1 VRPPIVRSPGMK
13 ARGRARM
20 FSRVDSLRAR
30 SCTLRSPFRLLSLSL
45 RFLIFLLTIVTV
57 TGSGAL
63 AWAHLQAQWAD
74 QPVPERALALARPG
88 NLQPLTLETLEDYA
102 IELYLRFQEPALLR
116 PAGTSKTPV
125 RFLVMPGETA
135 AQVADRLEQQ
145 GLITNANLFRL
156 YMRHEGLDAHLEA
169 GEFELSPSMT
179 MPEIAAALQEARIQE
194 VTLTIPEGLRAEEI
208 AELLQQAEV
217 TDGASFLALVRSG
230 DAPGLDLSEYDFL
243 SDRPA
248 GVSLEGYLFPDTY
261 RFPLRAQPAEV
272 LRIFLDN
279 FGRRVTPELR
289 QEAADRHL
297 SLYSV
302 LTLASIVE
310 REAVRADERPLI
322 ASVYLN
328 RLARNM
334 FLNAD
339 PTVQY
344 AMGYQPDTGKWWKS
358 PVTLEEYNNVISPYN
373 TYLNPGLPPGPI
385 CSPGLSAIEAVIH
398 PAETDYLYFV
408 ATGDG
413 SHVFARTPEEH
424 QANVERYQGQ

>member
-1 VRPPIVRSPGMK
+1 MVKLHGTRASRSSRFLSSEPLSPLRP
-13 ARGRARM
+13 
-20 FSRVDSLRAR
+20 
-30 SCTLRSPFRLLSLSL
+30 LSFAL
-45 RFLIFLLTIVTV
+45 RFLIFLLTIGTV
-57 TGSGAL
+57 VGSGVII
-63 AWAHLQAQWAD
+63 WAHLQAQWAD
-74 QPVPERALALARPG
+74 KPAPERGMALVRAGSP
-88 NLQPLTLETLEDYA
+88 QPLTLETLEDYA
-102 IELYLRFQEPALLR
+102 IELYLRLQEPALLR
-116 PAGTSKTPV
+116 PAGTSKATV
-125 RFLVMPGETA
+125 RFVVAPGETA
-135 AQVADRLEQQ
+135 AQIADRLEQQ
-145 GLITNANLFRL
+145 GLITNASLFRL
-156 YMRHEGLDAHLEA
+156 YIRHEGIDARLEA

-194 VTLTIPEGLRAEEI
+194 VTLTIPEGLRAEEV

-217 TDGASFLALVRSG
+217 TDSASFLALVRSG
-230 DAPGLDLSEYDFL
+230 DVPGLDLGEYDFL

-248 GVSLEGYLFPDTY
+248 GASLEGYLFPDTY

-289 QEAADRHL
+289 QEAAARNL

-328 RLARNM
+328 RLAHNM

-358 PVTLEEYNNVISPYN
+358 PLTLEEYNNVISPYN

-385 CSPGLSAIEAVIH
+385 CSPGLSAIEAVIR

-413 SHVFARTPEEH
+413 SHAFARTPEEH
-424 QANVERYQGQ
+424 QANVERYQGK